1 MSSEKSSIVLHTDSE
16 HAVSHLISRVSSRF
30 TFAVRRASPQQHRS
44 VGAAE
49 RCVRRLKESMA
60 VLRSDLNQH
69 GVDVPFTEDSL
80 SQVLTYLSLSH
91 NHFGK
96 APASELSPLEYIA
109 ERRLSK
115 PHTSIYGSVVLAELP
130 QSVLN
135 RAPNESRNIEAMYLH
150 AGLGTGPV
158 VQGFVR
164 EEGQMTLRR
173 FVARNLKPIFPIAW
187 KAELAGDLL
196 LKIDSP
202 AGPPPPLPDV
212 PMGHEDTSEHDPI
225 QGEAQGGG
233 PAQDSPGSGIVEY
246 PDGAPPEVIRE
257 MKEPETHDFEFKR
270 GSVKR
275 SQTEVPTVSNR
286 PMTMRRQ
293 GPVRA
298 PTPVG
303 SPDTNVEG
311 FGKTN
316 GCPACQSGM
325 VAPGIRHSSKCK
337 KRFAEFQERPHGGS
351 RTALDA
357 AVSEEERLERERS
370 GTVAVEDEATVTLP
384 ERTTPVSVPVVD
396 DMEVELDE
404 SLTGEANPESLVAY
418 ERRFKRPS
426 AVPTE
431 QLERE
436 MNEEVENRMD
446 ALETGLYWS
455 DSGQPV
461 LSSMVWSLDGPVIGM
476 PATGPDMFDGSTSSI
491 QFHGKD
497 GHQSEAM
504 QLGGSTV
511 LLWKP
516 DEVIDDSTLATLD
529 AKLGFEGM
537 KEEIRNLNDCGTGET
552 MSETQVNNLRQKYP
566 NLRLITCRWVSAY
579 KNEQRVRCRI
589 VAKDIKRGTSARSLG
604 FSSPTPS
611 IEGLHAILTIAANRG
626 YIFRALDVAH
636 AFMHSPM
643 PQGEHV
649 ALRLPLSVSFEDG
662 QPVFMY
668 LFRSLNGLRNASMH
682 WLSLLA
688 RTIRK
693 LGFWAD
699 ETEPCI

>member
-1 MSSEKSSIVLHTDSE
+1 MTTFAHRRRREGALECELQADFAYLSTRGELTDVEVDTCFKVLVLAEMASNGVAYVLVKGDLTSTRTEIAKWLEHLGMSSEKSSIVLHTDSE

-187 KAELAGDLL
+187 KTELAGDLL

-212 PMGHEDTSEHDPI
+212 PMGHEDASEHDPI
-225 QGEAQGGG
+225 QDEARDGSTAQG
-233 PAQDSPGSGIVEY
+233 SPGSGIVEY

-293 GPVRA
+293 GPIRA

-311 FGKTN
+311 FGKTD

-337 KRFAEFQERPHGGS
+337 KRFAEFQERSHGGS

-370 GTVAVEDEATVTLP
+370 GAVD
-384 ERTTPVSVPVVD
+384 
-396 DMEVELDE
+396 VE
-404 SLTGEANPESLVAY
+404 G
-418 ERRFKRPS
+418 
-426 AVPTE
+426 
-431 QLERE
+431 
-436 MNEEVENRMD
+436 
-446 ALETGLYWS
+446 
-455 DSGQPV
+455 
-461 LSSMVWSLDGPVIGM
+461 GPRH
-476 PATGPDMFDGSTSSI
+476 PP
-491 QFHGKD
+491 
-497 GHQSEAM
+497 
-504 QLGGSTV
+504 
-511 LLWKP
+511 
-516 DEVIDDSTLATLD
+516 
-529 AKLGFEGM
+529 
-537 KEEIRNLNDCGTGET
+537 
-552 MSETQVNNLRQKYP
+552 
-566 NLRLITCRWVSAY
+566 
-579 KNEQRVRCRI
+579 
-589 VAKDIKRGTSARSLG
+589 
-604 FSSPTPS
+604 
-611 IEGLHAILTIAANRG
+611 
-626 YIFRALDVAH
+626 
-636 AFMHSPM
+636 
-643 PQGEHV
+643 
-649 ALRLPLSVSFEDG
+649 
-662 QPVFMY
+662 
-668 LFRSLNGLRNASMH
+668 
-682 WLSLLA
+682 
-688 RTIRK
+688 
-693 LGFWAD
+693 
-699 ETEPCI
+699 

>member
-1 MSSEKSSIVLHTDSE
+1 MCGCSDCVVEDRKFSKAWSTHRMRLNEKSSKRFVKDSDDSETKGSTSVLGCSTCFSNFCNLKGPDGFHGDSRDLISSFCGKLTVFRTKVATFLNDRETCSHFSQFIRYSSVVMPLLSQMSMDDSSWWLLDSGASATVLAERFATCYGVTKKSGGHNGDQFKAANGTAVNMSGRAEVGVKVVMVDEWGNQRSQRIAQLKAMVGDIQHNIISTTSLCKAGWEFWQGDTWFELRNKRTGEIASEVGYFAGCPWIRLQTCKDAKVVSFVVPEDDAKHSQLSPLTRAAEADLLKHRLQGHTPFDPRCVECARGMTAFAHRRRREGALECELQADFAYLSTRGELTDVEVDNCFKVLVLAEMASNGVANVLVKGDLTSTRTEIAKWLEHLGMSSEKSSIVLHTDSE

-69 GVDVPFTEDSL
+69 GVDIPFTEDSL

-187 KAELAGDLL
+187 KTELAGDLL

-212 PMGHEDTSEHDPI
+212 PMGHEDVSEHGPI
-225 QGEAQGGG
+225 QGEARGGSPGQG
-233 PAQDSPGSGIVEY
+233 SSGSGIVEY

-257 MKEPETHDFEFKR
+257 MKEPETHDFELKR

-293 GPVRA
+293 GPIRA

-303 SPDTNVEG
+303 SPD
-311 FGKTN
+311 
-316 GCPACQSGM
+316 
-325 VAPGIRHSSKCK
+325 
-337 KRFAEFQERPHGGS
+337 
-351 RTALDA
+351 
-357 AVSEEERLERERS
+357 
-370 GTVAVEDEATVTLP
+370 
-384 ERTTPVSVPVVD
+384 
-396 DMEVELDE
+396 
-404 SLTGEANPESLVAY
+404 
-418 ERRFKRPS
+418 
-426 AVPTE
+426 
-431 QLERE
+431 
-436 MNEEVENRMD
+436 
-446 ALETGLYWS
+446 
-455 DSGQPV
+455 
-461 LSSMVWSLDGPVIGM
+461 
-476 PATGPDMFDGSTSSI
+476 
-491 QFHGKD
+491 
-497 GHQSEAM
+497 
-504 QLGGSTV
+504 
-511 LLWKP
+511 
-516 DEVIDDSTLATLD
+516 
-529 AKLGFEGM
+529 
-537 KEEIRNLNDCGTGET
+537 
-552 MSETQVNNLRQKYP
+552 
-566 NLRLITCRWVSAY
+566 
-579 KNEQRVRCRI
+579 
-589 VAKDIKRGTSARSLG
+589 
-604 FSSPTPS
+604 
-611 IEGLHAILTIAANRG
+611 
-626 YIFRALDVAH
+626 
-636 AFMHSPM
+636 
-643 PQGEHV
+643 
-649 ALRLPLSVSFEDG
+649 
-662 QPVFMY
+662 
-668 LFRSLNGLRNASMH
+668 
-682 WLSLLA
+682 
-688 RTIRK
+688 
-693 LGFWAD
+693 
-699 ETEPCI
+699 